1 LLRQSVT
8 AGNTVCINK
17 NDRPQS
23 VCVYTISTR
32 AATLQSAIQFSI
44 GFLESLYR
52 DTELALLFNRGR
64 HDQQA
69 LSDDERVR
77 FFLIMLGFM
86 RMAQNVHHQFE
97 QGLMSDDIWSGYR
110 QSILRWVDSPGSRQ
124 WWTENAER
132 FSGTFRSYLDRELE
146 RRAE

>member
-97 QGLMSDDIWSGYR
+97 QGLMSDDIWSGCR
-110 QSILRWVDSPGSRQ
+110 QSILR
-124 WWTENAER
+124 
-132 FSGTFRSYLDRELE
+132 
-146 RRAE
+146 